1 MRSCLVGLA
10 ALLLLPAL
18 CRAEATSIKIGF
30 HKDHRS
36 APIEVFRK
44 SLGGGF
50 SLEAIAGFQPEG
62 LGKYDVL
69 MFTGGWNAYSW
80 SSKIRYPI
88 NEFAARGGGV
98 LLTSYRAG
106 GVREN
111 CRALFPEVG
120 YGGVRV
126 AERLVRVTDRDHPVT
141 QTVQDKYLNGY
152 GEQLILY
159 PGPRGKVL
167 AVNSSNSPVL
177 VAGDFHHGR
186 VALYGSYMHDEYHP
200 TLNPHGTNGLLT
212 EEVRLLRNLLR
223 WLAGKRRETAPG
235 SLEAFKLEFARRE
248 RLLHEM
254 NESPRVDSGKTGEAG
269 VVTEKYWD
277 LIEPVDGC
285 LDQARYYQEI
295 VPSEELKAFISS
307 VERLR
312 TRLEEERNRLF
323 RERGKAIRGA
333 DLAGLAAMGTPAF
346 LGEFAKTLAGIIKG
360 SQAEAEWVRLDAKY
374 RPVVSSEL
382 EKRDAAEM
390 ARDKRGVR
398 TRIRQLRRGDARE
411 RRELA
416 LELGRIGD
424 GRATKPLI
432 RLLGDPDAKA
442 LIAAIQAL
450 GWLRASRAVPALIG
464 RAGDAHPQVRRR
476 IAQTLGMIGD
486 ARAYETLVS
495 LLRDPDHYTRENA
508 IYALGWLRDRRAVPV
523 LIRCYEEVGQDDYRG
538 VYESVAVLRALGDI
552 GDEKA
557 LPFLEKVRSDCDGVQ
572 TMYPFEKWISGDFYW
587 TSGSLKE
594 HARLAIQEV
603 QAAVKPAP
611 GITQPPCQSLH
622 ENFYWISAHYYRGV
636 TGRNR
641 VYHFNARPK
650 NLMRY
655 PAYLR
660 ALGASG
666 DLVSGA
672 TYPKENLPDDSTYED
687 FLNECDLMR
696 VRMVDKI
703 PLAMCYFGKGATLR
717 SLKLF
722 GHHRSFAGYWG
733 EEALWP
739 LATSSSLAK
748 FYPEAYVKGRVA
760 VPGLRRYIE
769 SRYPA
774 SQTAAEG
781 LTDGFWKGFSIPRDT
796 DAMRALRQA
805 KPFLWAEFME
815 YLADLIL
822 EDWQEWQLWT
832 SGVRKGTVGIWS
844 HSEML
849 KWGASNFIKLYPNA
863 GWALTADGPQ
873 SYNEHSWKNVFQV
886 ELSQDGTSRPV
897 MPEIY
902 SWYAPTP
909 EYVRRGMASS
919 FFHGGAFFEW
929 YVQHVGRYMPPYWPW
944 QWESGRWDAAKEM
957 FHKGR
962 RLSEY
967 LMPVEQ
973 PTETALL
980 FSGRTNDLLYG
991 QENPVGFG
999 AGNCGGRYFQNQQG
1013 LWQALVQSHLPVTVI
1028 WAETLTAEKLAP
1040 YQVLVVSNGRSLRA
1054 EEEALIR
1061 RWVEDGGCLIASGA
1075 TTLHDQWGRA
1085 RKDYALA
1092 DVFGSHHAG
1101 ATVAYQYDAAHTRPL
1116 ELQLKPI
1123 EGLGRVVLPDGFAA
1137 AEAEFYVSL
1146 GYEKVRPLSA
1156 QIVAKYD
1163 DGDIA
1168 LTSNRYGKGT
1178 CYHLT
1183 LEYPGISYTPW
1194 KFSGDSI
1201 RKTYW
1206 PGAAEFLSGLVR
1218 ECLEAK
1224 GTTSI
1229 IETEGCPE
1237 YVEVAVRR
1245 QETKSRWLV
1254 HALNYDP
1261 DVMEV
1266 EPFVVSVRLPSVAG
1280 IRAERPGTGQPVEC
1294 RVTDGR
1300 VLFRFQKLRDHQMVA
1315 LSWE

>member
-1 MRSCLVGLA
+1 MKRSLPRLVFLV
-10 ALLLLPAL
+10 LLHSL
-18 CRAEATSIKIGF
+18 CWAETTPIKIGF

-44 SLGGGF
+44 SLGREF
-50 SLEAIAGFQPEG
+50 ELEAIVGFQPES

-69 MFTGGWNAYSW
+69 VFTGGWNAYGW

-88 NEFAARGGGV
+88 NEFAAQGGGV

-126 AERLVRVTDRDHPVT
+126 AERLVRIADKSHPVT
-141 QTVQDKYLNGY
+141 QAVQDKYLNGY

-159 PGPRGKVL
+159 PGPQGKVL
-167 AVNSSNSPVL
+167 AVNSGNFPVL
-177 VAGDFHHGR
+177 IAGDFHHGR

-200 TLNPHGTNGLLT
+200 TLNPHGTNGLLA
-212 EEVRLLRNLLR
+212 EEVRLLKNLLR
-223 WLAGKRRETAPG
+223 WLAAKEGKTPPG
-235 SLEAFKLEFARRE
+235 SVEAFKLEFAQRE
-248 RLLHEM
+248 RILQEM
-254 NESPRVDSGKTGEAG
+254 NENPRLDSGKTGEGG

-277 LIEPVDGC
+277 LVEPVDGY
-285 LDQARYYQEI
+285 LDQARYYHEI
-295 VPSEELKAFISS
+295 VPSEELKAFVTSI
-307 VERLR
+307 ERLR
-312 TRLEEERNRLF
+312 ARLEDERGRLF
-323 RERGKAIRGA
+323 REREKAIRS
-333 DLAGLAAMGTPAF
+333 AGLADVAAIDTRAF
-346 LGEFAKTLAGIIKG
+346 LEEFTKALESILDK
-360 SQAEAEWVRLDAKY
+360 SQAAVEWARLDGKY
-374 RPVVSSEL
+374 RPLVSAEL
-382 EKRDAAEM
+382 EKRDAAEI
-390 ARDKRGVR
+390 ARDRRQVR
-398 TRIRQLRRGDARE
+398 ERIRQLRRGGAGE

-424 GRATKPLI
+424 GRAAKALI
-432 RLLGDPDAKA
+432 RLLEDPDADVR
-442 LIAAIQAL
+442 IAAVQAL
-450 GWLRASRAVPALIG
+450 GWIRPSRAVTALTR
-464 RAGDAHPQVRRR
+464 RAGEASPRLRRR
-476 IAQTLGMIGD
+476 IAQTLGMLGE
-486 ARAYETLVS
+486 ARAYDTLVS
-495 LLRDPDHYTRENA
+495 MLGDPDHYTRENA
-508 IYALGWLRDRRAVPV
+508 IFSLGWLRDPRAVPV
-523 LIRCYEEVGQDDYRG
+523 LIRCYEQVGQDEYQG

-552 GDEKA
+552 GDETA
-557 LPFLEKVRSDCDGVQ
+557 LPWLEKVAGDCKAIQ
-572 TMYPFEKWISGDFYW
+572 TIYPSEAWISGDFYW
-587 TSGSLKE
+587 TSGSLAE

-603 QAAVKPAP
+603 QAEARPAP

-622 ENFYWISAHYYRGV
+622 ENFYWISPQYYRGV

-641 VYHFNARPK
+641 VYHFNARPR
-650 NLMRY
+650 NLMLY
-655 PAYLR
+655 PAYLN
-660 ALGASG
+660 ALGATG

-672 TYPKENLPDDSTYED
+672 TYPKENLPEGTAYED
-687 FLNECDLMR
+687 FLDECDLMK

-722 GHHRSFAGYWG
+722 GHHPSFAGYWG

-739 LATSSSLAK
+739 LITESPLVK
-748 FYPEAYVKGRVA
+748 FYPEAYTRGRVT
-760 VPGLRRYIE
+760 VPGLKSYIE
-769 SRYPA
+769 SRYPSA
-774 SQTAAEG
+774 QKVTEG
-781 LTDGFWKGFSIPRDT
+781 LTDEFWEGFSIPRDT
-796 DAMRALRQA
+796 DAMRALRRA

-832 SGVRKGTVGIWS
+832 AGVRKGTVGIWS

-863 GWALTADGPQ
+863 GKVLTTNGPQ

-909 EYVRRGMASS
+909 EYVRRGLASS
-919 FFHGGAFFEW
+919 FLHGGAFFEW

-944 QWESGRWDAAKEM
+944 QWESGRWDAAREM

-962 RLSEY
+962 QLSEY
-967 LMPVEQ
+967 LMPVEH
-973 PTETALL
+973 PAETALL

-991 QENPVGFG
+991 QENPMGFG

-1028 WAETLTAEKLAP
+1028 WGETLTAEKLAP
-1040 YQVLVVSNGRSLRA
+1040 YQVLIVSNGRALGA
-1054 EEEALIR
+1054 EEEPIIR
-1061 RWVEDGGCLIASGA
+1061 QWVEGGGCLIASGA
-1075 TTLHDQWGRA
+1075 TSLHDQWGRA
-1085 RKDYALA
+1085 REDYGLA
-1092 DVFGSHHAG
+1092 DVFGSHRAG
-1101 ATVAYQYDAAHTRPL
+1101 ATVTYEYDAAHTRPL
-1116 ELQLKPI
+1116 ELQLKPN
-1123 EGLGRVVLPDGFAA
+1123 EGLGRIPCPQGFPV
-1137 AEAEFYVSL
+1137 AEAEFYVAL
-1146 GYEKVRPLSA
+1146 GCETVTPSSAKV
-1156 QIVAKYD
+1156 VAKYGN
-1163 DGDIA
+1163 GDIA
-1168 LTSNRYGKGT
+1168 LTSNRYGKGH

-1183 LEYPGISYTPW
+1183 LEFPGISYTPW
-1194 KFSGDSI
+1194 KYSGDSI

-1206 PGAAEFLSGLVR
+1206 PGAAELLSGLVR
-1218 ECLEAK
+1218 KCLELK
-1224 GTTSI
+1224 GATPT

-1245 QETKSRWLV
+1245 QEPRNRWLV

-1266 EPFVVSVRLPSVAG
+1266 EPFTVSVRPPSLEG
-1280 IRAERPGTGQPVEC
+1280 IRAERPDTGESVEY
-1294 RVTDGR
+1294 RVADGR
-1300 VLFRFQKLRDHQMVA
+1300 VSFRFQKLRDHQLVA
-1315 LSWE
+1315 LSWR